1 MNKYYHTISIY
12 FITLVLTTLVLT
24 GCSTMSESELFAHM
38 KLNENSPRPHSIVII
53 NTSNSVI
60 TTIKYRPCK
69 TNKRSYQSLTENLK
83 PSEKLTVNI
92 YSQCVDLLATNAFN
106 KKLVDVKNV
115 NLNNIKT
122 WTIK

>member
-1 MNKYYHTISIY
+1 
-12 FITLVLTTLVLT
+12 
-24 GCSTMSESELFAHM
+24 MSDSERFAHM
-38 KLNENSPRPHSIVII
+38 QLKENSSHRHEIAII
-53 NTSNSVI
+53 NSSNSII
-60 TTIKYRPCK
+60 TTIKFKPCGS
-69 TNKRSYQSLTENLK
+69 TNLPYKSLTENLK

-115 NLNNIKT
+115 NLNTIRT